1 LARGLKK
8 TASTSAATITPNT
21 ACCSNAAADLAKPA
35 LFGGA
40 VLADIDWS
48 QPWFAPWRELGEP
61 TARQA
66 VQQQNVAEALNAL
79 QKKSPQL
86 GTLNR
91 HAAEHQPIA
100 KREASAGSGD
110 IASAASVNTT
120 RAGLAFGDAKA
131 NPPEPTQSAAFPP
144 PAGQVETTATEQINE
159 VKFVPQSALPEGQA
173 YEDFIFKTA
182 QVPTRDGL
190 HDFFNGLCWHRFPLA
205 KRRLNQLQ
213 AAEIEAQGVRATRGP
228 VRDALTLFDENVVL
242 MHAPDEVWAA
252 LQARDWLKLFVDL
265 RDQWQHVH
273 LVLFGHALVEK
284 LVTPYKSIT
293 GHVYR
298 VDSRINPHDEA
309 ALDAWLV
316 QELQAAKL
324 ATKPFEPL
332 PVLGVPG
339 WCADNAE
346 RAYYEDTNVFRPKR
360 ELAIKASK

>member
-1 LARGLKK
+1 MARGLKK
-8 TASTSAATITPNT
+8 AASTSAATRSAN
-21 ACCSNAAADLAKPA
+21 ADRCSNAGTVLAKPA
-35 LFGGA
+35 AFGGA

-66 VQQQNVAEALNAL
+66 LEHQSVAEALN
-79 QKKSPQL
+79 SN
-86 GTLNR
+86 TD
-91 HAAEHQPIA
+91 AAKCEA
-100 KREASAGSGD
+100 K
-110 IASAASVNTT
+110 
-120 RAGLAFGDAKA
+120 
-131 NPPEPTQSAAFPP
+131 
-144 PAGQVETTATEQINE
+144 E
-159 VKFVPQSALPEGQA
+159 VRFVPQSALPEGQA

-190 HDFFNGLCWHRFPLA
+190 HDFFNGLCWQRFPLA

-265 RDQWQHVH
+265 RAQWQEVH
-273 LVLFGHALVEK
+273 LVLFGHALLEK

-298 VDSRINPHDEA
+298 VDRHVNPSDEA

-316 QELQAAKL
+316 QDLQPAKL
-324 ATKPFEPL
+324 ATKPYEPL
-332 PVLGVPG
+332 PVLGVPS
-339 WCADNAE
+339 WWAANAV
-346 RAYYEDTNVFRPKR
+346 RAYYEDTHVFRPKR
-360 ELAIKASK
+360 QTHI

>member
-1 LARGLKK
+1 LARGLSPK
-8 TASTSAATITPNT
+8 TEGFA
-21 ACCSNAAADLAKPA
+21 
-35 LFGGA
+35 GA

-66 VQQQNVAEALNAL
+66 LQQQSVAEALNTITYT
-79 QKKSPQL
+79 
-86 GTLNR
+86 G
-91 HAAEHQPIA
+91 
-100 KREASAGSGD
+100 KREA
-110 IASAASVNTT
+110 
-120 RAGLAFGDAKA
+120 
-131 NPPEPTQSAAFPP
+131 
-144 PAGQVETTATEQINE
+144 NE
-159 VKFVPQSALPEGQA
+159 VNFVPQSALPEGQA

-213 AAEIEAQGVRATRGP
+213 AAEIETQGIRATRGP

-242 MHAPDEVWAA
+242 MHAPDEVWTS

-265 RDQWQHVH
+265 REQWQQVH
-273 LVLFGHALVEK
+273 LVLFGHALLEK

-298 VDSRINPHDEA
+298 VDSHVNPRDEA

-316 QELQAAKL
+316 QDLQPAKL
-324 ATKPFEPL
+324 ATKPYEPL

-339 WCADNAE
+339 WWSASAE
-346 RAYYEDTNVFRPKR
+346 RAFYEDTNVFRPKR
-360 ELAIKASK
+360 VVP

>member
-1 LARGLKK
+1 V
-8 TASTSAATITPNT
+8 
-21 ACCSNAAADLAKPA
+21 
-35 LFGGA
+35 FGGD
-40 VLADIDWS
+40 VLASIDWS

-61 TARQA
+61 TAQLA
-66 VQQQNVAEALNAL
+66 LQQQSVAEALNAL
-79 QKKSPQL
+79 QANLQL
-86 GTLNR
+86 GSV
-91 HAAEHQPIA
+91 AADHSAA
-100 KREASAGSGD
+100 KRTAGTS
-110 IASAASVNTT
+110 N
-120 RAGLAFGDAKA
+120 
-131 NPPEPTQSAAFPP
+131 
-144 PAGQVETTATEQINE
+144 EQLKE

-213 AAEIEAQGVRATRGP
+213 AAEIAAQGISATRGP

-242 MHAPDEVWAA
+242 MHAPDDVWAA
-252 LQARDWLKLFVDL
+252 LQARDWIKLFVDL
-265 RDQWQHVH
+265 RDQWQHVY

-298 VDSRINPHDEA
+298 IDPQVNPHDEA

-316 QELQAAKL
+316 QDLQPAKL
-324 ATKPFEPL
+324 ATKPYEPL
-332 PVLGVPG
+332 PVLGIPG
-339 WCADNAE
+339 WTADNAE

-360 ELAIKASK
+360 ELAPKASEASAT

>member
-1 LARGLKK
+1 LARGLNK
-8 TASTSAATITPNT
+8 TGSTSVATRTPKT
-21 ACCSNAAADLAKPA
+21 GRCSNASTADSQPA
-35 LFGGA
+35 VFGGD
-40 VLADIDWS
+40 VLASIDWS

-61 TARQA
+61 TAQLA
-66 VQQQNVAEALNAL
+66 LQQQSVAEALNAL
-79 QKKSPQL
+79 QANLQL
-86 GTLNR
+86 GSV
-91 HAAEHQPIA
+91 AADHSAA
-100 KREASAGSGD
+100 KRTAGTS
-110 IASAASVNTT
+110 N
-120 RAGLAFGDAKA
+120 
-131 NPPEPTQSAAFPP
+131 
-144 PAGQVETTATEQINE
+144 EQLKE

-213 AAEIEAQGVRATRGP
+213 AAEIAAQGISATRGP

-242 MHAPDEVWAA
+242 MHAPDDVWAA
-252 LQARDWLKLFVDL
+252 LQARDWIKLFVDL
-265 RDQWQHVH
+265 RDQWQHVY

-298 VDSRINPHDEA
+298 IDPQVNPHDEA

-316 QELQAAKL
+316 QDLQPAKL
-324 ATKPFEPL
+324 ATKPYEPL
-332 PVLGVPG
+332 PVLGIPG
-339 WCADNAE
+339 WTADNAE

-360 ELAIKASK
+360 ELAPKASEASAT

>member
-1 LARGLKK
+1 MARGLSPKVEGF
-8 TASTSAATITPNT
+8 A
-21 ACCSNAAADLAKPA
+21 
-35 LFGGA
+35 GA
-40 VLADIDWS
+40 VLAEIDWS

-61 TARQA
+61 TAQLA
-66 VQQQNVAEALNAL
+66 LKQQSVAEALNAI
-79 QKKSPQL
+79 
-86 GTLNR
+86 TCT
-91 HAAEHQPIA
+91 A

-120 RAGLAFGDAKA
+120 RAGLALGDA
-131 NPPEPTQSAAFPP
+131 
-144 PAGQVETTATEQINE
+144 NE

-173 YEDFIFKTA
+173 YEDFIFKTS

-213 AAEIEAQGVRATRGP
+213 AAEIGAQGVRATRGP

-265 RDQWQHVH
+265 REQWQQVH

-298 VDSRINPHDEA
+298 VSNEVNPHDEA

-316 QELQAAKL
+316 QDLQPAKL
-324 ATKPFEPL
+324 ATKPYEPL
-332 PVLGVPG
+332 PVLGIPG
-339 WCADNAE
+339 WCAANAE
-346 RAYYEDTNVFRPKR
+346 HVFYEDVNVFRPKR
-360 ELAIKASK
+360 ETVPKKSKMHPGFA

>member
-1 LARGLKK
+1 LARGLNK
-8 TASTSAATITPNT
+8 TASTSAATRTPHT
-21 ACCSNAAADLAKPA
+21 ARGSNAAADSAKPVV
-35 LFGGA
+35 FGGA

-61 TARQA
+61 VAHQA
-66 VQQQNVAEALNAL
+66 LQQQSVAEALNAL
-79 QKKSPQL
+79 QERATHQMMVQRSAP
-86 GTLNR
+86 
-91 HAAEHQPIA
+91 AASQSAA
-100 KREASAGSGD
+100 KCEASAGSGD

-120 RAGLAFGDAKA
+120 RADLALGDANA
-131 NPPEPTQSAAFPP
+131 HNQDRI
-144 PAGQVETTATEQINE
+144 ATEQLNE

-182 QVPTRDGL
+182 QIPTRDGL

-213 AAEIEAQGVRATRGP
+213 AAEIEAQGISATRGP

-242 MHAPDEVWAA
+242 MHASDEVWAA

-265 RDQWQHVH
+265 RDQWQQVH

-298 VDSRINPHDEA
+298 VDSHINPHDEA

-316 QELQAAKL
+316 QDLQPAKL
-324 ATKPFEPL
+324 ATKPYEPL

-339 WCADNAE
+339 WCAENAE
-346 RAYYEDTNVFRPKR
+346 RGYYEDTKVFRPKR
-360 ELAIKASK
+360 EPVPKFPKAAPSFA

>member
-1 LARGLKK
+1 MARGLKK
-8 TASTSAATITPNT
+8 TASTAAATHTPNT
-21 ACCSNAAADLAKPA
+21 GRCSHAAVDPTKPA
-35 LFGGA
+35 VFGGR

-48 QPWFAPWRELGEP
+48 QPWFAPWRELGESR
-61 TARQA
+61 AQLA
-66 VQQQNVAEALNAL
+66 LQQLSVAEALNAID
-79 QKKSPQL
+79 
-86 GTLNR
+86 
-91 HAAEHQPIA
+91 HAV
-100 KREASAGSGD
+100 KR
-110 IASAASVNTT
+110 
-120 RAGLAFGDAKA
+120 DA
-131 NPPEPTQSAAFPP
+131 ND
-144 PAGQVETTATEQINE
+144 

-213 AAEIEAQGVRATRGP
+213 AAEIEAQGISATRGP

-252 LQARDWLKLFVDL
+252 LQARDWIKLFVDL

-298 VDSRINPHDEA
+298 IDRQVNPHDEA

-316 QELQAAKL
+316 QDLQPAKL
-324 ATKPFEPL
+324 ATKPYEPL
-332 PVLGVPG
+332 PVLGIPG
-339 WCADNAE
+339 WTADNAE
-346 RAYYEDTNVFRPKR
+346 WAYYEDTNVFRPKR
-360 ELAIKASK
+360 QSLHSFA

>member
-1 LARGLKK
+1 LARGLNPK
-8 TASTSAATITPNT
+8 TEGFA
-21 ACCSNAAADLAKPA
+21 
-35 LFGGA
+35 GA
-40 VLADIDWS
+40 VLAEIDWS

-61 TARQA
+61 TAHLA
-66 VQQQNVAEALNAL
+66 LKQQSVAEALNAI
-79 QKKSPQL
+79 
-86 GTLNR
+86 TCT
-91 HAAEHQPIA
+91 A

-120 RAGLAFGDAKA
+120 RAGLALGDAK
-131 NPPEPTQSAAFPP
+131 
-144 PAGQVETTATEQINE
+144 E
-159 VKFVPQSALPEGQA
+159 VTFVPQSALPEGQA

-213 AAEIEAQGVRATRGP
+213 AAEIEAQGISATRGP

-242 MHAPDEVWAA
+242 MHASDEVWAA
-252 LQARDWLKLFVDL
+252 LQARDWLKLFVYL

-298 VDSRINPHDEA
+298 VANEVNPHDEA

-316 QELQAAKL
+316 QDLQAAKL

>member
-1 LARGLKK
+1 MARGLSLK
-8 TASTSAATITPNT
+8 TEGFA
-21 ACCSNAAADLAKPA
+21 
-35 LFGGA
+35 GA
-40 VLADIDWS
+40 VLAEIDWS

-61 TARQA
+61 TAQQA
-66 VQQQNVAEALNAL
+66 LQQLSVAEALNAI
-79 QKKSPQL
+79 
-86 GTLNR
+86 TY
-91 HAAEHQPIA
+91 AA

-110 IASAASVNTT
+110 IASAASVNTS
-120 RAGLAFGDAKA
+120 RAGLAFGDA
-131 NPPEPTQSAAFPP
+131 
-144 PAGQVETTATEQINE
+144 NE

-190 HDFFNGLCWHRFPLA
+190 HDFFNGLCWHRFPRA

-213 AAEIEAQGVRATRGP
+213 AAEIEAQGIRSTRGP

-265 RDQWQHVH
+265 RDQWQQVH

-298 VDSRINPHDEA
+298 IADEVNPHDGV

-316 QELQAAKL
+316 QDLQPPKL
-324 ATKPFEPL
+324 ATKPYEPL
-332 PVLGVPG
+332 PVLGIPG
-339 WCADNAE
+339 WCAPNAE
-346 RAYYEDTNVFRPKR
+346 RAFYEDTTVFRPKR
-360 ELAIKASK
+360 IVA

>member
-1 LARGLKK
+1 LARGL
-8 TASTSAATITPNT
+8 TPKVEGF
-21 ACCSNAAADLAKPA
+21 AGD
-35 LFGGA
+35 
-40 VLADIDWS
+40 VLAEIDWS

-61 TARQA
+61 TAHLA
-66 VQQQNVAEALNAL
+66 LQQRSVAEALNAI
-79 QKKSPQL
+79 
-86 GTLNR
+86 N
-91 HAAEHQPIA
+91 HAA

-120 RAGLAFGDAKA
+120 RAGLVLGDAKA
-131 NPPEPTQSAAFPP
+131 NP
-144 PAGQVETTATEQINE
+144 VERTVGTSSEQIKE

-252 LQARDWLKLFVDL
+252 LQARDWLRLFVDL
-265 RDQWQHVH
+265 REQWQQVH

-298 VDSRINPHDEA
+298 VASEVNPHDEA

-316 QELQAAKL
+316 QDLQPVKL
-324 ATKPFEPL
+324 ATKPYEPL
-332 PVLGVPG
+332 PVLGIPG
-339 WCADNAE
+339 WCASNAE
-346 RAYYEDTNVFRPKR
+346 RAYYEDTTVFRPKR
-360 ELAIKASK
+360 ESISVQR

>member
-1 LARGLKK
+1 MAR
-8 TASTSAATITPNT
+8 
-21 ACCSNAAADLAKPA
+21 DLSPA
-35 LFGGA
+35 PQGFAGA
-40 VLADIDWS
+40 VLADIDWT

-61 TARQA
+61 IALQA
-66 VQQQNVAEALNAL
+66 LQQQSVAEALNAN
-79 QKKSPQL
+79 
-86 GTLNR
+86 TY
-91 HAAEHQPIA
+91 AA
-100 KREASAGSGD
+100 KREARAGSGD
-110 IASAASVNTT
+110 LASAASMSANGT
-120 RAGLAFGDAKA
+120 GLALGDAKA
-131 NPPEPTQSAAFPP
+131 
-144 PAGQVETTATEQINE
+144 

-173 YEDFIFKTA
+173 YEDFIFRTQ

-213 AAEIEAQGVRATRGP
+213 AAEIAKLGVTKTRGP

-242 MHAPDEVWAA
+242 MHAPDSVWGA

-265 RDQWQHVH
+265 RDQWQQVH

-298 VDSRINPHDEA
+298 VASEVNPHDEA

-316 QELQAAKL
+316 KDLQADKL
-324 ATKPFEPL
+324 ATKPYEPL

-339 WCADNAE
+339 WWTANED
-346 RAYYEDTNVFRPKR
+346 RAFYEDTQVFRPKR
-360 ELAIKASK
+360 EKL

>member
-8 TASTSAATITPNT
+8 PAHTAAVEAIQTAA
-21 ACCSNAAADLAKPA
+21 
-35 LFGGA
+35 FGGD

-48 QPWFAPWRELGEP
+48 QPWFAPWRELGES
-61 TARQA
+61 TAHLSLK
-66 VQQQNVAEALNAL
+66 QQSVAAALNAIL
-79 QKKSPQL
+79 P
-86 GTLNR
+86 
-91 HAAEHQPIA
+91 AA
-100 KREASAGSGD
+100 KREAIAGSGD

-120 RAGLAFGDAKA
+120 RAGLALGDAK
-131 NPPEPTQSAAFPP
+131 
-144 PAGQVETTATEQINE
+144 E
-159 VKFVPQSALPEGQA
+159 VKFVPQANLPEGQA

-213 AAEIEAQGVRATRGP
+213 AAEIAAQGVQATRGP
-228 VRDALTLFDENVVL
+228 VRDALTLFDENVIL

-265 RDQWQHVH
+265 RAQWQQVH
-273 LVLFGHALVEK
+273 LVLFGHALLEK
-284 LVTPYKSIT
+284 LITPYKSIT

-298 VDSRINPHDEA
+298 IASEVNPHDEA

-316 QELQAAKL
+316 QDLQPPKL
-324 ATKPFEPL
+324 ATKPYEPL

-339 WCADNAE
+339 WWAANSE
-346 RAYYEDTNVFRPKR
+346 RAFYEDTQVFRPKR
-360 ELAIKASK
+360 VLANAT

>member
-1 LARGLKK
+1 M
-8 TASTSAATITPNT
+8 
-21 ACCSNAAADLAKPA
+21 
-35 LFGGA
+35 FGGA

-48 QPWFAPWRELGEP
+48 QPWFTPWRELGEP
-61 TARQA
+61 AVHQA
-66 VQQQNVAEALNAL
+66 LQQQSVAEALNAL
-79 QKKSPQL
+79 HERATQQTPIQRSAP
-86 GTLNR
+86 
-91 HAAEHQPIA
+91 AANHSAA

-120 RAGLAFGDAKA
+120 RAGLALGVVND
-131 NPPEPTQSAAFPP
+131 
-144 PAGQVETTATEQINE
+144 

-213 AAEIEAQGVRATRGP
+213 AAEIESQGVRATRGP

-242 MHAPDEVWAA
+242 MHASDDVWAA

-298 VDSRINPHDEA
+298 MDTHINPHDEA
-309 ALDAWLV
+309 ELDAWLV
-316 QELQAAKL
+316 QDLQPAKL
-324 ATKPFEPL
+324 ATKPYEPL

-339 WCADNAE
+339 WCAENAE

-360 ELAIKASK
+360 

>member
-1 LARGLKK
+1 M
-8 TASTSAATITPNT
+8 
-21 ACCSNAAADLAKPA
+21 
-35 LFGGA
+35 
-40 VLADIDWS
+40 LADIDWS

-61 TARQA
+61 TAQLA
-66 VQQQNVAEALNAL
+66 LQQQSVAEALNAL
-79 QKKSPQL
+79 QTKLQL
-86 GTLNR
+86 GTAVAN
-91 HAAEHQPIA
+91 HSVA

-120 RAGLAFGDAKA
+120 RAGLALGVVDDV
-131 NPPEPTQSAAFPP
+131 T
-144 PAGQVETTATEQINE
+144 
-159 VKFVPQSALPEGQA
+159 FVPQSALPEGQA

-213 AAEIEAQGVRATRGP
+213 AAEIEAQGIRATRGP

-298 VDSRINPHDEA
+298 VDSQINPHDEA

-316 QELQAAKL
+316 QDLQAAKL
-324 ATKPFEPL
+324 ATKPYEPL
-332 PVLGVPG
+332 PVLGIPG
-339 WCADNAE
+339 WCTANAE
-346 RAYYEDTNVFRPKR
+346 RAYYEDTSVFRPKR
-360 ELAIKASK
+360 ESLALQR

>member
-1 LARGLKK
+1 MARGLNPK
-8 TASTSAATITPNT
+8 TEGFA
-21 ACCSNAAADLAKPA
+21 
-35 LFGGA
+35 GA
-40 VLADIDWS
+40 VLAEIDWS

-61 TARQA
+61 TAHLA
-66 VQQQNVAEALNAL
+66 LKQQSVAEALNAI
-79 QKKSPQL
+79 
-86 GTLNR
+86 TCT
-91 HAAEHQPIA
+91 A

-120 RAGLAFGDAKA
+120 RAGLALGDAK
-131 NPPEPTQSAAFPP
+131 
-144 PAGQVETTATEQINE
+144 E
-159 VKFVPQSALPEGQA
+159 VTFVPQSALPEGQA

-213 AAEIEAQGVRATRGP
+213 AAEIEAQGISATRGP

-242 MHAPDEVWAA
+242 MHASDEVWAA
-252 LQARDWLKLFVDL
+252 LQARDWLKLFVYL

-298 VDSRINPHDEA
+298 VANEVNPHDEA

-316 QELQAAKL
+316 QDLQPAKL